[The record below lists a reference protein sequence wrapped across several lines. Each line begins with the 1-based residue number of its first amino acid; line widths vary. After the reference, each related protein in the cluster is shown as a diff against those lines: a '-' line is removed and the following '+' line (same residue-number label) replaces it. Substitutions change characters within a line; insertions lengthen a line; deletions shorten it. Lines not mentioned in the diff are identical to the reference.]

1 MESKEKEVANIIEES
16 ESKWIM
22 NKYIIIFL
30 KNIDVG
36 KEKIKII
43 LKPANT
49 TDEMVVSP
57 GKDYLAITTKGSL
70 RFYEILEKLKKNFE
84 PFRKKTFYFYANQTF
99 VIYPNAFLRDIYDN
113 FGNKESQDKT
123 LSLHYSSIE
132 AWG

>member
-1 MESKEKEVANIIEES
+1 MLYLINIG
-16 ESKWIM
+16 
-22 NKYIIIFL
+22 
-30 KNIDVG
+30 VG

-70 RFYEILEKLKKNFE
+70 RFYEILEKLRKSFPAFREKNFN
-84 PFRKKTFYFYANQTF
+84 FYANQSF
-99 VIYPNAFLRDIYDN
+99 VVFPNAFLRDIYEN
-113 FGNKESQDKT
+113 FGNKEGKEKT